1 MVTEQEKAE
10 IIQEAKEEI
19 IQYIKENLLVEV
31 EGYYEE
37 YSGQHEHYHK
47 VNIEL

>member
-19 IQYIKENLLVEV
+19 IQYIKEHLQIDVDGE
-31 EGYYEE
+31 YDP
-37 YSGQHEHYHK
+37 YSGQREHYHN
-47 VNIEL
+47 VTISL